1 MKKLMNAA
9 ARAAVTALL
18 LSSSALASAA
28 PAPATRAAPAAVA
41 ALPDADPAMWVV
53 KDDDTTIYLFGT
65 FHVGDGKV
73 EWFNDE
79 VKTAFDKSREVIL
92 ELVPPEDPKSIAP
105 LIQKYAMDQ
114 SGKTLTEKLSPA
126 GRAKLAKLLAGMGAP
141 PTALDKFTP
150 MFAMMNL
157 VLVPYQALGMTA
169 EHGTETK
176 LVSAAKSAGKTLGEL
191 EGFEAQLKMLDRIPE
206 KAQLAAFEEMLAT
219 FDEAP
224 ALIKRMVEY
233 WNGGN
238 AEGFASLMKEMQGS
252 GPEMYKVML
261 TDRNANWAE
270 WIDTRLDRPG
280 TVFIGV
286 GTAHLAGTDSVQ
298 AQLAARGIQ
307 SARAK

>member
-1 MKKLMNAA
+1 MKRLSNAVA
-9 ARAAVTALL
+9 QAAVIALL
-18 LSSSALASAA
+18 LSGTAFASGAA
-28 PAPATRAAPAAVA
+28 PAPAA

-53 KDDDTTIYLFGT
+53 KDEDTTIYLFGT

-73 EWFNDE
+73 EWLNDE
-79 VKTAFDKSREVIL
+79 VKTAFDKSREVVL
-92 ELVPPEDPKSIAP
+92 ELVPPEDPKTIAP
-105 LIQKYAMDQ
+105 LVEKYAMDK

-126 GRAKLAKLLAGMGAP
+126 GREKLAKLLGGMGAP

-150 MFAMMNL
+150 MFAMLNL

-191 EGFEAQLKMLDRIPE
+191 EGFEEQLKMLGRIPE
-206 KAQLAAFEEMLAT
+206 KSQLAALEEMLAT

-233 WNGGN
+233 WNSGN
-238 AEGFASLMKEMQGS
+238 AEGFAVLMKEMQGS
-252 GPEMYKVML
+252 TPEMYKVMM
-261 TDRNANWAE
+261 TDRNVNWAE
-270 WIDTRLDRPG
+270 WIDTRLDQPG
-280 TVFIGV
+280 TVFVGV
-286 GTAHLAGTDSVQ
+286 GTAHLAGADSVQ
-298 AQLAARGIQ
+298 RQLAARGIK

>member
-1 MKKLMNAA
+1 MKKLLNAA

-18 LSSSALASAA
+18 LSTSATAWAAGAA
-28 PAPATRAAPAAVA
+28 PAPAP
-41 ALPDADPAMWVV
+41 LPDADPAMWMV
-53 KDDDTTIYLFGT
+53 KDQDTTIYLFGT

-79 VKTAFDKSREVIL
+79 VKAAFDQSREVVL
-92 ELVPPEDPKSIAP
+92 ELVPPEDPKTLAP
-105 LIQKYAMDQ
+105 LIEKYAKDK
-114 SGKTLTEKLSPA
+114 SGKPLAEKLSPA
-126 GRAKLAKLLAGMGAP
+126 GREKLTKLLAGMGAP

-238 AEGFASLMKEMQGS
+238 AEGFAALMKEMQGTT
-252 GPEMYKVML
+252 PEMYKVML

-280 TVFIGV
+280 TVFVGV
-286 GTAHLAGTDSVQ
+286 GTAHLAGADSVQ
-298 AQLAARGIQ
+298 QLLAARGIK

>member
-1 MKKLMNAA
+1 MKRLSKAVA
-9 ARAAVTALL
+9 QAAVAALL
-18 LSSSALASAA
+18 LSGTAFASAAA
-28 PAPATRAAPAAVA
+28 PAPAA

-53 KDDDTTIYLFGT
+53 KDEDTTIYLFGT

-79 VKTAFDKSREVIL
+79 VKTAFDKSREVVL
-92 ELVPPEDPKSIAP
+92 ELVPPADPKTIGP
-105 LIQKYAMDQ
+105 LVEKYAMDK

-126 GRAKLAKLLAGMGAP
+126 GRAKLAKLLGGMGAP

-150 MFAMMNL
+150 MFAMLNL

-191 EGFEAQLKMLDRIPE
+191 EGFEAQLKMLGRIPE
-206 KAQLAAFEEMLAT
+206 KSQLAAFEEMLAT

-233 WNGGN
+233 WNSGN
-238 AEGFASLMKEMQGS
+238 AEGFAELMKEMQGS
-252 GPEMYKVML
+252 TPEMYKVMM
-261 TDRNANWAE
+261 TDRNVNWAE

-280 TVFIGV
+280 TVFVGV
-286 GTAHLAGTDSVQ
+286 GTAHLAGADSVQ
-298 AQLAARGIQ
+298 RQLAARGIK

>member
-1 MKKLMNAA
+1 
-9 ARAAVTALL
+9 
-18 LSSSALASAA
+18 LSGSALASAA
-28 PAPATRAAPAAVA
+28 APTPAPTADA

-53 KDDDTTIYLFGT
+53 KDQDTTIYLFGT

-73 EWFNDE
+73 DWFNDE
-79 VKTAFDKSREVIL
+79 VKTAFDKSGEVVL
-92 ELVPPEDPKSIAP
+92 ELVPPEDPKTIGP
-105 LIQKYAMDQ
+105 LVEKYAMDR

-126 GRAKLAKLLAGMGAP
+126 GREKLAKLLAGMGAP

-169 EHGTETK
+169 AHGTETK
-176 LVSAAKSAGKTLGEL
+176 LVSAAKSTGKTLGEL
-191 EGFEAQLKMLDRIPE
+191 EGFEAQLKMLGRIPE
-206 KAQLAAFEEMLAT
+206 KAQLAAFEEMLST
-219 FDEAP
+219 FEEAP

-238 AEGFASLMKEMQGS
+238 AEGFAALMKEMQGS
-252 GPEMYKVML
+252 SPEMYKVML

-280 TVFIGV
+280 TVFVGV
-286 GTAHLAGTDSVQ
+286 GTAHLAGADSVQ
-298 AQLAARGIQ
+298 RQLAARGIK

>member
-1 MKKLMNAA
+1 MKRLSKAVA
-9 ARAAVTALL
+9 QAAVAALL
-18 LSSSALASAA
+18 LSGTAFASEAA
-28 PAPATRAAPAAVA
+28 PAPAA

-53 KDDDTTIYLFGT
+53 KDEDTTIYLFGT

-79 VKTAFDKSREVIL
+79 VKTAFDKSREIVL
-92 ELVPPEDPKSIAP
+92 ELVPPEDPKAIGP
-105 LIQKYAMDQ
+105 LVAKYAMDK

-126 GRAKLAKLLAGMGAP
+126 GREKLAKLLGRMGAP

-150 MFAMMNL
+150 MFAMLNL

-191 EGFEAQLKMLDRIPE
+191 EGFEAQLKMLGRIPE

-233 WNGGN
+233 WNSGN
-238 AEGFASLMKEMQGS
+238 AEGFAELMKEMQGS
-252 GPEMYKVML
+252 TPEMYKVMM
-261 TDRNANWAE
+261 TDRNVNWAE

-280 TVFIGV
+280 SVFVGV
-286 GTAHLAGTDSVQ
+286 GTAHLAGADSVQ
-298 AQLAARGIQ
+298 QLLAARGIKA
-307 SARAK
+307 ARAK